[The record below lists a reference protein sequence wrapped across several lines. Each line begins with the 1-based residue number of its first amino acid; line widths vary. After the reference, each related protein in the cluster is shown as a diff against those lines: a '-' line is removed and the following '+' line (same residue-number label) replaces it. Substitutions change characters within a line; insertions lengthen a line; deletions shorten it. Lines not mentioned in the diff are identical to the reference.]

1 MNEAPFLPPVPV
13 ETFRIQL
20 IAIVGSFMFL
30 MFILSLIRNKRI
42 KEEYS
47 LLWLLLA
54 LIFLGMSFWRKSLD
68 YLAYSIGVAYPPAAL
83 FILALAALFILSIQ
97 FSVIISR
104 LSENNKLLAQEL
116 GILKIRLKQL
126 TSKSNLDEGKEKSG
140 KEDSPEED

>member
-1 MNEAPFLPPVPV
+1 MNEAPVSLPVPV
-13 ETFRIQL
+13 EIFRIQL
-20 IAIVGSFMFL
+20 LAIIGSFLFL
-30 MFILSLIRNKRI
+30 IFILFLIRNKKI

-54 LIFLGMSFWRKSLD
+54 LIFLGMSFWRESLD

-83 FILALAALFILSIQ
+83 FLLSLAALFILSIQ

-126 TSKSNLDEGKEKSG
+126 ISSTEVDKGKNKEEKA
-140 KEDSPEED
+140 KPAEED